1 MAGAID
7 MGPEGDGLVRFVGNE
22 ELEAKEAAKKAAEKE
37 QNEPLRLGLA
47 SHLLKKWEKAKINK
61 WTVEEKLLV
70 AKRQRKGKYNPE
82 DLAQIEK
89 FGGSNIFMMITN
101 VKCRAIESW
110 VKDVM
115 LPSGEK
121 PWTIDPTPVPDL
133 PIDVEVAIAKQVQE
147 EARQVML
154 MSGPQTV
161 NLDMI
166 EERIEEI
173 RDDIK
178 RDLMQ
183 KAVKQTIKMEDSL
196 EDDLVEGKFYEAFA
210 DFIKDFATYQTAFM
224 KGPVI
229 RMRDKLQWEPSPVT
243 PGKKEPVVKKILV
256 REWERVS
263 PFDMYPGPSS
273 KHLND
278 GYLCERIRI
287 RPTELMAF
295 RGVPGFDSASID
307 MILSQHR
314 TGYLRNWLWT
324 DQERANLDDRPNELE
339 DTGDTVEIVVFN
351 GPVQGKMLKEWG
363 MKDASLQDAF
373 DYEVQ
378 AWLVDQFVI
387 MARINKHP
395 LGHRN
400 YYGASFEVNPDSIWG
415 LAPPEL
421 LEDCQRICNAAARAV
436 VNNMAIASGPQ
447 VEVHEDRVDPKEDIE
462 DIYPWKVWKT
472 KSDELGKGTQAVYFY
487 QPNTMTQ
494 ELMAVYDQFF
504 KQAGEQLGVP
514 AYEHGSPQVGG
525 AGKTAHGLSM
535 LMSASSKIMKDAIG
549 NIDKT
554 LIKPVIKELWLNKMQ
569 YDEEFNKQNT
579 GDIDIVA
586 RASEYLVI
594 AEQLQIRRAEFLAMS
609 MNPVD
614 LQIIGMAG
622 RAKILKEVLK
632 TLKMPDEIIPDEMID
647 ALDMAQGGAASPG
660 APGMAPGG
668 APGMPGAPGPGEG
681 VNPNQAGTGPTNPAA
696 NPGEPGGPP
705 GGALPELNKPENI

>member
-7 MGPEGDGLVRFVGNE
+7 IGPKGEGLVRFVGNDE
-22 ELEAKEAAKKAAEKE
+22 IEASAAAQRKAEKE
-37 QNEPLRLGLA
+37 QNSPLNLGLA
-47 SHLLKKWEKAKINK
+47 AHLRKKWDKAKTNK
-61 WTVEEKLLV
+61 WTIEEKLL
-70 AKRQRKGKYNPE
+70 ASKRQRKGKYNPD

-89 FGGSNIFMMITN
+89 FGGSQIYMMITN

-121 PWTIDPTPVPDL
+121 PWTIEPTPVPEF
-133 PIDVEVAIAKQVQE
+133 PVEVESAIAMQVQR
-147 EARQVML
+147 EAREVML
-154 MSGPQTV
+154 TQGVQAI
-161 NLDMI
+161 NLDMV

-183 KAVKQTIKMEDSL
+183 KAVKTSIKMEDSL
-196 EDDLVEGKFYEAFA
+196 EDDLVEGGFYEAFS

-229 RMRDKLQWEPSPVT
+229 RMRDVLKWEPDPLN
-243 PGKKEPVVKKILV
+243 PGKKVPVVKKVLR

-263 PFDMYPGPSS
+263 PFDIYPGPSS
-273 KHLND
+273 KNLND
-278 GYLCERIRI
+278 GYLCERMRV
-287 RPTELMAF
+287 RPTEVMAF
-295 RGVPGFDSASID
+295 RNVPGFDSDSID

-314 TGYLRNWLWT
+314 TGYLKNWLWT

-339 DTGDTVEIVVFN
+339 DTGDTIEVVVFN

-363 MKDASLQDAF
+363 MKGELQDAF

-378 AWLVDQFVI
+378 AWLVDNFVI
-387 MARINKHP
+387 MARLNRHP
-395 LGHRN
+395 LGKRN
-400 YYGASFEVNPDSIWG
+400 YYGSSFEMNPDSIWG
-415 LAPPEL
+415 LSPPEL
-421 LEDCQRICNAAARAV
+421 LEDCQRICNASARAV
-436 VNNMAIASGPQ
+436 VNNMAISSGPQ

-472 KSDELGKGTQAVYFY
+472 KSDELGKGREAVHFY
-487 QPNTMTQ
+487 QPSPMTA
-494 ELMAVYDQFF
+494 ELLAVYDQFF

-569 YDEEFNKQNT
+569 FDEEFNRENN
-579 GDIDIVA
+579 GDIDVVA

-594 AEQLQIRRAEFLAMS
+594 AEQLQIRRAEFLQMT
-609 MNPVD
+609 MNPFD
-614 LQIIGMAG
+614 MQIIGMAG

-632 TLKMPDEIIPDEMID
+632 TLKMPDEIIPEEMID
-647 ALDMAQGGAASPG
+647 AMDMAQGQPAPPG

-668 APGMPGAPGPGEG
+668 APGAPGPGQG
-681 VNPNQAGTGPTNPAA
+681 VSGSLPGEAGPATLNPPQ

-705 GGALPELNKPENI
+705 GGALPELNKPENL

>member
-7 MGPEGDGLVRFVGNE
+7 MGPRGEGLVRFVGNE
-22 ELEAKEAAKKAAEKE
+22 EIEAKEAAIRKAEQE
-37 QNEPLRLGLA
+37 QNSPLNLGLS

-61 WTVEEKLLV
+61 WSIEEKLLRS
-70 AKRQRKGKYNPE
+70 KRQRKGKYNPE
-82 DLAQIEK
+82 DLAQIER
-89 FGGSNIFMMITN
+89 FGGSNVYMMISN

-133 PIDVEVAIAKQVQE
+133 GVDIEQAIAAQVEQE
-147 EARQVML
+147 AMQM
-154 MSGPQTV
+154 MMIGGPQAV

-166 EERIEEI
+166 QERIDEI

-183 KAVKQTIKMEDSL
+183 KAVKQTIQMEDSL
-196 EDDLVEGKFYEAFA
+196 EDDLVEGHFYEAFA
-210 DFIKDFATYQTAFM
+210 DFIKDFSTYQTAFM

-229 RMRDKLQWEPSPVT
+229 RMRDVLQWERSPLE
-243 PGKKEPVVKKILV
+243 PGKKTPVVNKVLK

-263 PFDMYPGPSS
+263 AFDMYPGPSS
-273 KHLND
+273 KTLND
-278 GYLCERIRI
+278 GYLCERMRT

-295 RGVPGFDSASID
+295 RNVPGFNSDAID
-307 MILSQHR
+307 MILTQHR
-314 TGYLRNWLWT
+314 TGALKNWLWT

-339 DTGDTVEIVVFN
+339 DTGDVIEIVCFN
-351 GPVQGKMLKEWG
+351 GPVQGKVLKEWG
-363 MKDASLQDAF
+363 MKGANIQDAF
-373 DYEVQ
+373 DYEVI
-378 AWLVDQFVI
+378 AWLVGQFVI
-387 MARINKHP
+387 MARLNLHP
-395 LGHRN
+395 LGRRH

-415 LAPPEL
+415 ISPPEL
-421 LEDCQRICNAAARAV
+421 LEDCQRVCNAAARAV

-472 KSDELGKGTQAVYFY
+472 KSDELGQGKQAVYFY
-487 QPNTMTQ
+487 QPTSMTA

-554 LIKPVIKELWLNKMQ
+554 LMKPVIYELWLNKMQ
-569 YDEEFNKQNT
+569 FDEEFNKNNK
-579 GDIDIVA
+579 GDIDVVA

-594 AEQLQIRRAEFLAMS
+594 AEQLQIRRAEFLAMT
-609 MNPVD
+609 MNPFD
-614 LQIIGMAG
+614 MQIIGMAG
-622 RAKILKEVLK
+622 RAKILKEVIK
-632 TLKMPDEIIPDEMID
+632 TLKMPDDIIPDEMID
-647 ALDMAQGGAASPG
+647 AMDMSQGQVAAPG
-660 APGMAPGG
+660 APGMGPGG
-668 APGMPGAPGPGEG
+668 APTPGPGG
-681 VNPNQAGTGPTNPAA
+681 AMIPGGGMQGGTGPTDKAA
-696 NPGEPGGPP
+696 NPGEPGGPA

>member
-7 MGPEGDGLVRFVGNE
+7 MGPKGEGLVRFVGNE
-22 ELEAKEAAKKAAEKE
+22 EIEATADAKRAAEKE
-37 QNEPLRLGLA
+37 QNSVLNLGLSA
-47 SHLLKKWEKAKINK
+47 HVRKKWDRAKINK

-70 AKRQRKGKYNPE
+70 SKRQRKGKYNPE
-82 DLAQIEK
+82 DLTQIEK

-121 PWTIDPTPVPDL
+121 PWTIEPTPVPDL
-133 PIDVEVAIAKQVQE
+133 GEDIEVAIASRVE
-147 EARQVML
+147 MEAKMMMMQG
-154 MSGPQTV
+154 GPGAV

-166 EERIEEI
+166 EERIDEI

-178 RDLMQ
+178 RDLMR
-183 KAVKQTIKMEDSL
+183 KAVKQTIQMEDSL
-196 EDDLVEGKFYEAFA
+196 EDDLVEGHFYEVFA

-229 RMRDKLQWEPSPVT
+229 RMRDVLKWEQSPLE
-243 PGKKEPVVKKILV
+243 PGKKDPVVKKVLK

-263 PFDMYPGPSS
+263 PFDLYPGPSS
-273 KHLND
+273 RTLND
-278 GYLCERIRI
+278 GYLCERMRV
-287 RPTELMAF
+287 RPSELMAF
-295 RGVPGFDSASID
+295 RNVPGFDSASID
-307 MILSQHR
+307 LILTQHR
-314 TGYLRNWLWT
+314 MGALKNWLWT

-339 DTGDTVEIVVFN
+339 DTGDTIEVVAFN

-363 MKDASLQDAF
+363 MKGADIQEAF
-373 DYEVQ
+373 DYEVIV
-378 AWLVDQFVI
+378 WLVDQYVI
-387 MARINKHP
+387 MARLNLHP
-395 LGHRN
+395 LGRRH
-400 YYGASFEVNPDSIWG
+400 YYGASFEANPDSIWG
-415 LAPPEL
+415 LSPPEI
-421 LEDCQRICNAAARAV
+421 LEDCQRVCNAAARAV

-472 KSDELGKGTQAVYFY
+472 KSDELGQGKQAVYFY
-487 QPNTMTQ
+487 QPISMTA

-554 LIKPVIKELWLNKMQ
+554 LMKPIIYELWLNKMQ
-569 YDEEFNKQNT
+569 FDGEFNKNNK

-594 AEQLQIRRAEFLAMS
+594 AEQLQIRRAEFLAMT
-609 MNPVD
+609 MNPYD
-614 LQIIGMAG
+614 MQIIGMAG
-622 RAKILKEVLK
+622 RAKILKEVIK
-632 TLKMPDEIIPDEMID
+632 TLKMPDDIIPDEMID
-647 ALDMAQGGAASPG
+647 AMDMAQGQVASPG
-660 APGMAPGG
+660 APGMGPGG
-668 APGMPGAPGPGEG
+668 APAQPGGSAIGPSGG
-681 VNPNQAGTGPTNPAA
+681 GTGPTDPAA
-696 NPGEPGGPP
+696 NPGEPGGPE
-705 GGALPELNKPENI
+705 GGALPQLNRPENI

>member
-1 MAGAID
+1 MSGAVD
-7 MGPEGDGLVRFVGNE
+7 MGPAGDGLVRFVGNAE
-22 ELEAKEAAKKAAEKE
+22 IEAKAAAQRDAEKE
-37 QNEPLRLGLA
+37 QNSPLVLGLA
-47 SHLLKKWEKAKINK
+47 GHVMKKWQKAKINK
-61 WTVEEKLLV
+61 WTVEEKLLS

-133 PIDVEVAIAKQVQE
+133 PMDIEAAIAMQVQE
-147 EARQVML
+147 ETKQMMMMA
-154 MSGPQTV
+154 GPGAV

-166 EERIEEI
+166 QERMDEI
-173 RDDIK
+173 REDIR
-178 RDLMQ
+178 RDMLQ
-183 KAVKQTIKMEDSL
+183 KAVKSTIRMEDDL
-196 EDDLVEGKFYEAFA
+196 EDDLVEGHFYEAFA

-229 RMRDKLQWEPSPVT
+229 RMRNKLQWENDPLK
-243 PGKKEPVVKKILV
+243 PGKKIPVVKKVLT

-263 PFDMYPGPSS
+263 AFDMYPGPSS
-273 KHLND
+273 RTLND
-278 GYLCERIRI
+278 GYLCERMRV

-295 RGVPGFDSASID
+295 RGVPGFKPDAID
-307 MILSQHR
+307 LILNQHR
-314 TGYLRNWLWT
+314 MGALKNWLWT

-339 DTGDTVEIVVFN
+339 DTGDTIEVVVFN
-351 GPVQGKMLKEWG
+351 GPIQGKLLKEWG
-363 MKDASLQDAF
+363 MKGELSDGF
-373 DYEVQ
+373 DYEVI
-378 AWLVDQFVI
+378 AWLVDNFVI
-387 MARINKHP
+387 MARLNMHP
-395 LGHRN
+395 LGNRH
-400 YYGASFEVNPDSIWG
+400 YYAASFEVNPDSIWG

-421 LEDCQRICNAAARAV
+421 LEDCQRICNAATRAV

-472 KSDELGKGTQAVYFY
+472 KSDELGQGKQAVYFY
-487 QPNTMTQ
+487 QPDTMTA
-494 ELMAVYDQFF
+494 ELLAVYDQFF

-514 AYEHGSPQVGG
+514 AYEHGSSNVGG

-554 LIKPVIKELWLNKMQ
+554 LMKPIIYELWLNKMQ
-569 YDEEFNKQNT
+569 FDEEFNKRNK

-594 AEQLQIRRAEFLAMS
+594 AEQLQIRRAEFLAMTN
-609 MNPVD
+609 NPID
-614 LQIIGMAG
+614 LAIVGMAG

-632 TLKMPDEIIPDEMID
+632 TLKMPDEIIPDETID
-647 ALDMAQGGAASPG
+647 AMDMAQGGPA
-660 APGMAPGG
+660 APGQPGMMPGG
-668 APGMPGAPGPGEG
+668 APGAPGAPGGAEIPGQVG
-681 VNPNQAGTGPTNPAA
+681 GSGPTNMAA
-696 NPGEPGGPP
+696 NPGEPGGPE